1 MRLKPLQGVRLTLPS
16 KASKASKVPYLTL
29 LQVLQVNFWGC
40 FRKISAPI
48 RWIDKY

>member
-16 KASKASKVPYLTL
+16 KAAKVPYLTL
-29 LQVLQVNFWGC
+29 LQVLQVNFWSS
-40 FRKISAPI
+40 FPKLSAPT